1 MDIAMDTTDSAEL
14 RAAYDAQI
22 ERAQVRLVDAE
33 GAVRWDQYAYGAAR
47 DAGGSIDELDD
58 LRRDRA
64 DSEIVLVR
72 RREELDRLLDQ
83 RSNETGAPLPE
94 DPAT

>member
-1 MDIAMDTTDSAEL
+1 MDIAMDTDSAEL
-14 RAAYDAQI
+14 RAAYDARI
-22 ERAQVRLVDAE
+22 DRAQVRLVEAD
-33 GAVRWDQYAYGAAR
+33 GAARWDRISYVAAR

-72 RREELDRLLDQ
+72 RREELDQLLDQ

-94 DPAT
+94 DGAT